1 VLGLRLDNDRR
12 AWIEDT
18 AAQQGVSVRA
28 VFEALIDRAR
38 AEEAQFA
45 TFITADDVRG
55 GIDGTTAGA
64 GSRPEGAAA
73 EHERAGATGG
83 FASDSMPVVVPLV
96 LVGRALAVS
105 GQVLHMAASIAA
117 ALFETS
123 GEFAR
128 TSWRIVTQGGH

>member
-1 VLGLRLDNDRR
+1 MLGLRLDNDRR

-38 AEEAQFA
+38 AEEAQFDA
-45 TFITADDVRG
+45 FITADDVRG
-55 GIDGTTAGA
+55 GVGGTTGGAGPGIDGGA
-64 GSRPEGAAA
+64 EPWPGPGGPEL
-73 EHERAGATGG
+73 T
-83 FASDSMPVVVPLV
+83 DSMPVVVPLV
-96 LVGRALAVS
+96 LVGRAIAVS

-117 ALFETS
+117 ALFESS

>member
-1 VLGLRLDNDRR
+1 MLGLRLDNDRR

-38 AEEAQFA
+38 AEEAQFDA
-45 TFITADDVRG
+45 FITADDLRG
-55 GIDGTTAGA
+55 GLGSTTGGAGPGIDGGTEARPAGA
-64 GSRPEGAAA
+64 PGGPEL
-73 EHERAGATGG
+73 T
-83 FASDSMPVVVPLV
+83 DSMPVVVPLV
-96 LVGRALAVS
+96 LVGRAIAVS

-117 ALFETS
+117 ALFESS